1 MKTKKIIIA
10 SNNQGK
16 VREIKNYF
24 EPFNISIS
32 SQRELNIKSIPETG
46 KSFLSNALLKA
57 NHLLSYA
64 HHPVIADDSGLIVE
78 ALNGEP
84 GINSA
89 RFAGEEATDEDN
101 INLLIEKMQDK
112 TNRTAHFHCSL
123 VYVSENYINNPIIVE
138 SKWRGIISNKK
149 VGNHGFGYD
158 PVFFLPNFNKTAAEL
173 SSIEKNKISHRGQA
187 MELLINK
194 LQSNKLI

>member
-57 NHLLSYA
+57 NHLFSYA
-64 HHPVIADDSGLIVE
+64 HLPVIADDSGLVVE

-84 GINSA
+84 
-89 RFAGEEATDEDN
+89 
-101 INLLIEKMQDK
+101 
-112 TNRTAHFHCSL
+112 
-123 VYVSENYINNPIIVE
+123 
-138 SKWRGIISNKK
+138 
-149 VGNHGFGYD
+149 
-158 PVFFLPNFNKTAAEL
+158 
-173 SSIEKNKISHRGQA
+173 
-187 MELLINK
+187 
-194 LQSNKLI
+194 

>member
-16 VREIKNYF
+16 VREIKKYF

-57 NHLLSYA
+57 KHLLTYT
-64 HHPVIADDSGLIVE
+64 HHPVIADDSGLVVE
-78 ALNGEP
+78 ALDGEP
-84 GINSA
+84 GIYSA
-89 RFAGEEATDEDN
+89 RFAGREATDEEN
-101 INLLIEKMQDK
+101 INLLIEKMKDK
-112 TNRTAHFHCSL
+112 TNRTANFHCSL
-123 VYVSENYINNPIIVE
+123 VYVSKNYANNPIIVE
-138 SKWRGIISNKK
+138 SRWKGSISNKK
-149 VGNHGFGYD
+149 VGNYGFGYD

-173 SSIEKNKISHRGQA
+173 SSEEKNKISHRGQA
-187 MELLINK
+187 MQLLINK
-194 LQSNKLI
+194 LQSNRLI